1 MKTTIAII
9 AAFTLS
15 GCVQLGDLLK
25 LAPTP
30 AQICAMSPATQTAL
44 AQTMG
49 VTLETLTAACE
60 IAG

>member
-1 MKTTIAII
+1 MKTTLALF
-9 AAFTLS
+9 AALALS
-15 GCVQLGDLLK
+15 GCVGLPDLLK

-30 AQICAMSPATQTAL
+30 AEICAMSPATQTAL

-49 VTLETLTAACE
+49 VTLESMTSACE